1 MVSLQPEDLP
11 TVVRHARLAALL
23 TALTSLGVPD
33 ALAGGPLHADEIAAG
48 VGALPDRV
56 ERLLRAAASEGALDH
71 GPAGYA
77 LTPFSRQLRTSGEG
91 ALGPMM
97 LGWSMLRAGQVA
109 MAHLDDAVR
118 AGTSGVEAAFGRSFH
133 AYLDAHQDEAQLYG
147 RAMESTV
154 ESFAA
159 GARAYDFSR
168 FDTVVD
174 VGGGLGGLLVAIIR
188 EHPGVRGILFD
199 LPRVVAAAPAALA
212 AHPESDRIEV
222 VAGDLFHDLPRGADA
237 YVYST
242 VLRCLDDDACL
253 DALRAC
259 AGAAR
264 PASQVLAVEMVLPEG
279 VPPSP
284 SGLAD
289 VYALAVYGGKD
300 RTEAQWAD
308 LMTGA
313 GFGKP
318 TFHPVEGPF
327 VLVAATLAD
336 PEVRR

>member
-1 MVSLQPEDLP
+1 MTLQPDDLV
-11 TVVRHARLAALL
+11 TITRHARLAALL

-33 ALAGGPLHADEIAAG
+33 ALADGPLPAEEIAAEL
-48 VGALPDRV
+48 GALPERV

-77 LTPFSRQLRTSGEG
+77 LTDFSRQLCTSGEG

-97 LGWSMLRAGQVA
+97 VGWSMLRAGQVA
-109 MAHLDDAVR
+109 LAHLDDAVR

-133 AYLDAHQDEAQLYG
+133 AYLDAHPDEAKRYS

-154 ESFAA
+154 ESFVA

-168 FDTVVD
+168 FETVVD
-174 VGGGLGGLLVAIIR
+174 VGGGLGGLLVAVIR
-188 EHPGVRGILFD
+188 EHPGVHGILFD
-199 LPRVVAAAPAALA
+199 LPGVVAAAPAALA
-212 AHPESDRIEV
+212 PHPESDRIDV

-237 YVYST
+237 YLYST
-242 VLRCLDDDACL
+242 VLRCLEDDACL

-264 PASQVLAVEMVLPEG
+264 PGGQVLAVEMVLPEG

-289 VYALAVYGGKD
+289 VYAMAVYGGKD
-300 RTEAQWAD
+300 RTEAQWAE
-308 LMTGA
+308 LMTSA

-327 VLVAATLAD
+327 VLVAATVAD
-336 PEVRR
+336 GEAGR

>member
-1 MVSLQPEDLP
+1 VTLQPDDLV
-11 TVVRHARLAALL
+11 TITRHAKLAALL

-33 ALAGGPLHADEIAAG
+33 ALADGPRPADEIAAG
-48 VGALPDRV
+48 VGARPERV

-77 LTPFSRQLRTSGEG
+77 LTAFSRQLCTSGEG

-97 LGWSMLRAGQVA
+97 VGWSMLRAGQVA
-109 MAHLDDAVR
+109 LAHLDEAVR
-118 AGTSGVEAAFGRSFH
+118 AGTGGVEAAFGRPFH
-133 AYLDAHQDEAQLYG
+133 AYLDAHPDEAQRYC

-174 VGGGLGGLLVAIIR
+174 VGGGLGGLLVAVIR
-188 EHPGVRGILFD
+188 EHPGVHGILFD

-212 AHPESDRIEV
+212 PHPESDRIDV

-242 VLRCLDDDACL
+242 VLRCLEDDACV

-259 AGAAR
+259 AAAAR
-264 PASQVLAVEMVLPEG
+264 PGGQVLAVEMVLPEG

-289 VYALAVYGGKD
+289 VYAMAVYGGKD

-308 LMTGA
+308 LMTSA

-318 TFHPVEGPF
+318 TFHPVEGAF
-327 VLVAATLAD
+327 VLVAATVAD
-336 PEVRR
+336 PEAGL

>member
-1 MVSLQPEDLP
+1 MSLQPEELT

-33 ALAGGPLHADEIAAG
+33 VLAGGPLQPEEVARR
-48 VGALPDRV
+48 VGAPPDRV
-56 ERLLRAAASEGALDH
+56 DRLLRAATGEGAFDC
-71 GPAGYA
+71 GRDGYA
-77 LTPFSRQLRTSGEG
+77 LTDFSRQLCRDGDGSTGS
-91 ALGPMM
+91 M
-97 LGWSMLRAGQVA
+97 LVGWSMLRVGQVA
-109 MAHLDDAVR
+109 LAHLDDAVR
-118 AGTSGVEAAFGRSFH
+118 AGTSGVEAAFGESFH
-133 AYLDAHQDEAQLYG
+133 TYLDAHPDEAQRYS

-174 VGGGLGGLLVAIIR
+174 VGGGLGGLLVAVIR
-188 EHPGVRGILFD
+188 EHPRVRGILFD
-199 LPRVVAAAPAALA
+199 LPRVVAGAPAALA
-212 AHPESDRIEV
+212 AYPESDRIDV
-222 VAGDLFHDLPRGADA
+222 VAGDLFHHLPPGADA

-242 VLRCLDDDACL
+242 VLRCLEDDDCL

-259 AGAAR
+259 AGAVR
-264 PASQVLAVEMVLPEG
+264 PGGQVLAVEMVLPEG

-289 VYALAVYGGKD
+289 VYAMAVYGGKD

-308 LMTGA
+308 LMTSA

-327 VLVAATLAD
+327 VIVAATLAE
-336 PEVRR
+336 PEVGR

>member
-1 MVSLQPEDLP
+1 MSLQPDDLP

-23 TALTSLGVPD
+23 TALSSLGVPD
-33 ALAGGPLHADEIAAG
+33 ALAGGPLQAG
-48 VGALPDRV
+48 ELARRVGVPPDRLD
-56 ERLLRAAASEGALDH
+56 RLLRAATGEGAFDLGED
-71 GPAGYA
+71 GYA
-77 LTPFSRQLRTSGEG
+77 LTDFSRQLRREG
-91 ALGPMM
+91 DGSMGSM
-97 LGWSMLRAGQVA
+97 LVGWSMLRVGQVA
-109 MAHLDDAVR
+109 LAHLDTAVR
-118 AGTSGVEAAFGRSFH
+118 DGTSGVEAAYGRSFH
-133 AYLDAHQDEAQLYG
+133 AYLDAHPDEAQRYG

-159 GARAYDFSR
+159 GARAYDFSE

-174 VGGGLGGLLVAIIR
+174 VGGGLGGLLVAVIR

-212 AHPESDRIEV
+212 PHPESDRIDV

-259 AGAAR
+259 AVAAR
-264 PASQVLAVEMVLPEG
+264 PGSQVLAVEMVLPEG

-289 VYALAVYGGKD
+289 VYAMAVYGGKD

-308 LMTGA
+308 LMTSA

-318 TFHPVEGPF
+318 AFHPVEGPY
-327 VLVAATLAD
+327 VIVAATVAGQ
-336 PEVRR
+336 EVGP